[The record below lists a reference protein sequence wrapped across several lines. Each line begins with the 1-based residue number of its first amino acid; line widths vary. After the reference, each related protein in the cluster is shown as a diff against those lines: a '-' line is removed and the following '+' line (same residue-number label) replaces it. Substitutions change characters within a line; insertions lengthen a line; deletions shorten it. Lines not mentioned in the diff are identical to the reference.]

1 MSSNQE
7 GTSPAPPSPPVETSA
22 ENRPPGAPGA
32 AGSGP
37 GRSGASPGKMIAG
50 RDKAAAGQDR
60 AVAGPAAKLAEPGA
74 DGPEPGAAGGG
85 TDEPGTGVPGA
96 DGTPKKVLG
105 KVLGV
110 PSPLLIGGAAVVAVV
125 LTVAAFMLTGGDSGK
140 KGRKSAKPRATA
152 PWATAARQRLLAAS
166 GVRYDGTV
174 RSDGKPVHLTLT
186 VFAGGAASGTLT
198 AGPEHADVVAADGDT
213 YLRAAASFW
222 KSYGGETE
230 HAADYAGRW
239 TKAPANLPGLDVKS
253 VFAPDTIAKR
263 LASAP
268 DKPSTENVGPA
279 RAYRVKTSRADYL
292 VGVDAPNA
300 LLRVQAAVGDQP
312 VFTAG
317 AVPNPAK
324 AFAEVRGRVAALGGA
339 ADPALRFR
347 PGKLSFI
354 NCDQNV
360 EGCTVS
366 VPATLVRPDGSP
378 PEGSRATLRV
388 TVLADHRSLGACT
401 GSGAVPSNGSL
412 VLRCTVTSKGWRSW
426 MRSALDD
433 PGAHAYEAQ
442 ARVLGEAVSTSRVP
456 QLLAQLDRHR
466 PTATP

>member
-7 GTSPAPPSPPVETSA
+7 GTSPAPPSPHV
-22 ENRPPGAPGA
+22 ENRPPEASAPSGA
-32 AGSGP
+32 GP
-37 GRSGASPGKMIAG
+37 G
-50 RDKAAAGQDR
+50 
-60 AVAGPAAKLAEPGA
+60 
-74 DGPEPGAAGGG
+74 EPGAAETSG
-85 TDEPGTGVPGA
+85 PSA
-96 DGTPKKVLG
+96 SRKKLLGRVLG
-105 KVLGV
+105 I
-110 PSPLLIGGAAVVAVV
+110 PSPLLIAGAAVVAIV
-125 LTVAAFMLTGGDSGK
+125 LAAAAFMMTGDDSGK
-140 KGRKSAKPRATA
+140 KRRGGAKPRATA
-152 PWATAARQRLLAAS
+152 PWASAARQRLLATN

-174 RSDGKPVHLTLT
+174 RSDGRPVHLTLT

-198 AGPEHADVVAADGDT
+198 AGPEHADVVAAGGDT

-222 KSYGGETE
+222 KNYGGEVE

-268 DKPSTENVGPA
+268 DEPSTEKLGNI
-279 RAYRVKTSRADYL
+279 RAYRVKTPRADYL
-292 VGVDAPNA
+292 VQADAPNA

-312 VFTAG
+312 VFTVGTVFA
-317 AVPNPAK
+317 AKK
-324 AFAEVRGRVAALGGA
+324 AFAEVRARVAALAGA

-354 NCDQNV
+354 NCDQNTV
-360 EGCTVS
+360 GCTVS
-366 VPATLVRPDGSP
+366 VPATLVRPSGSP
-378 PEGSRATLRV
+378 PEGSRGTLRV
-388 TVLADHRSLGACT
+388 TILADHRNLGSCT

-426 MRSALDD
+426 MQSALDD

-442 ARVLGEAVSTSRVP
+442 ARVLGEAVSSSRVP

-466 PTATP
+466 PTGTP